1 MRYKVFV
8 SNGHDTYSF
17 YEVIKETAE
26 LLYRMAVESKLFEYV
41 SGVVIKQYCP
51 TACEEQTMIRC
62 IDGREFHAPTR
73 FFINL

>member
-26 LLYRMAVESKLFEYV
+26 LLYRMAVESELFEFV
-41 SGVVIKQYCP
+41 SLSKVID
-51 TACEEQTMIRC
+51 EEVIL
-62 IDGREFHAPTR
+62 DEWGDA
-73 FFINL
+73 

>member
-41 SGVVIKQYCP
+41 SLSKS
-51 TACEEQTMIRC
+51 
-62 IDGREFHAPTR
+62 IDKEVMLDEWSDTE
-73 FFINL
+73 

>member
-41 SGVVIKQYCP
+41 SLSKSVDKEVMLDEWSDAECP
-51 TACEEQTMIRC
+51 NCGAKM
-62 IDGREFHAPTR
+62 DGGNNNA
-73 FFINL
+73 